1 MIITGA
7 ILAAIAAK
15 VLIPALIA
23 LGLLGGGFAGGYY
36 YQLHVIA
43 QQEQTIRM
51 ELERLR
57 QEAAHRHTLI
67 QQSANHLAQ
76 RTEHHVEA
84 TIRRNHTQHIQ
95 IAKNMTELTTQTDQI
110 QDSAHSLESVSSVLT
125 NLTDSTSENMTEI
138 SQEFTQLQTELTGI
152 NLQLKATQAALAA
165 KELLLQDALN
175 HLLSTQIIIN
185 NESKT
190 NATKVTELSQ
200 QLHHALRLLNTPSNE
215 LEIRETEIS
224 ALKVDNKKMAATIVK
239 LEATI
244 NQFILKIRELK
255 QTNTSQKTEFQKLI
269 SENKQLDITVR
280 DLSNKIPVDAPHQSG
295 HSGNRYAQTLGS
307 VL

>member
-36 YQLHVIA
+36 YHLHVIA
-43 QQEQTIRM
+43 QQEQAIRM

-239 LEATI
+239 LEETI
-244 NQFILKIRELK
+244 NQFVLKIRELK
-255 QTNTSQKTEFQKLI
+255 QANLAQKGEFQRVLA
-269 SENKQLDITVR
+269 ENKQLQMTVQ
-280 DLSNKIPVDAPHQSG
+280 DLSHRQAGDTSSQSKHPVNQL
-295 HSGNRYAQTLGS
+295 AQTMLQI
-307 VL
+307 L